1 MVLYMIKPFKITQT
15 RVEPDGSI
23 TIFFT
28 VSKTRLDPDIKRPV
42 TQTLET
48 TITVPKDTV
57 DIDKYLYLHLIQTGW
72 ING

>member
-1 MVLYMIKPFKITQT
+1 MIKPFKITKT
-15 RVEPDGSI
+15 RIEPDGN
-23 TIFFT
+23 TTVFFT
-28 VSKTRLDPDIKRPV
+28 VSKIAFDSDIKRPV

-48 TITVPKDTV
+48 TITVPKDIV